1 MGQQHHAGV
10 GSIFGFQL
18 CAAQLITVRSI
29 QFHGDRHAA
38 HDLYVQKVVGVAGR
52 GNQHFIALTHKRQD
66 RKVQA
71 GVRTGR
77 DQDVALRIHS
87 QTVLLLQ
94 LFGQCGFQCRVA
106 DRRGV
111 VRCALG
117 AHCVQPGSCYRFRQR
132 TIRHKG
138 IRPAHQ
144 GNTLLFQ
151 ILICTAHIGL
161 FHGLK
166 QAAVCIA
173 ERGDHLFFYRLHSLL
188 L

>member
-1 MGQQHHAGV
+1 MLLHKIGQRLQRGTVVNGGGGVVGVGQQHHAGA

-94 LFGQCGFQCRVA
+94 LFWPVRLSVPG
-106 DRRGV
+106 RRSARCSA
-111 VRCALG
+111 VRSRRAL
-117 AHCVQPGSCYRFRQR
+117 
-132 TIRHKG
+132 
-138 IRPAHQ
+138 RPARQ
-144 GNTLLFQ
+144 LLPVP
-151 ILICTAHIGL
+151 
-161 FHGLK
+161 
-166 QAAVCIA
+166 AANDPA
-173 ERGDHLFFYRLHSLL
+173 
-188 L
+188 